1 MFIVF
6 FYLVFIF
13 NFITSKLPEWGYLPG
28 NIKLSYKHVTPLLF
42 LRVYA
47 SLPAQAQLGNVLGLT
62 VIVLAGIVVFVVTN
76 DAFKRVDTEE
86 GERVSLIKNDK
97 EWIIK
102 INLIE

>member
-1 MFIVF
+1 M
-6 FYLVFIF
+6 
-13 NFITSKLPEWGYLPG
+13 
-28 NIKLSYKHVTPLLF
+28 TPLLF

-86 GERVSLIKNDK
+86 GERISLINKGKD
-97 EWIIK
+97 
-102 INLIE
+102 